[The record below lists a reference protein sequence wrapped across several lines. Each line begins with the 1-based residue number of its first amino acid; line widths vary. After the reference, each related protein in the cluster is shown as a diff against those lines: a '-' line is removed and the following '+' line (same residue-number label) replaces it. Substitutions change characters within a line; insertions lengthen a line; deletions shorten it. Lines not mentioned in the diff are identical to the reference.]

1 MRKGGFYGVYGTN
14 GGGIYVY
21 WPKLQESM
29 RYIQGVKVK
38 KFRTRDM
45 AVQYVV
51 DGLVRDYR
59 VCREN
64 EIQVDLLYINI
75 NFFLYLEKLLIPKPS
90 LSSMCPYYIIA

>member
-1 MRKGGFYGVYGTN
+1 MSKYGFYGVYGFN

-51 DGLVRDYR
+51 HGLVQDYG
-59 VCREN
+59 VCRES
-64 EIQVDLLYINI
+64 EMKKDLLYNNV
-75 NFFLYLEKLLIPKPS
+75 NFFLYLEKLLVPKMSVPVA
-90 LSSMCPYYIIA
+90 CPYYIR